1 MIGTLFIDVG
11 HHPDHFQ
18 KAHRVVAGQLL
29 QHLLPLLLPHRQHVA
44 DERSLQAVAH
54 ANWPAGW
61 IAALPRLP
69 RLAQIRHADVLP
81 MLLHRLLLCAHV
93 PARPVDR

>member
-18 KAHRVVAGQLL
+18 EPHRVVVGQLL
-29 QHLLPLLLPHRQHVA
+29 QHLLALLLPHRQHVA
-44 DERSLQAVAH
+44 DERTLQAVAH

-61 IAALPRLP
+61 VA
-69 RLAQIRHADVLP
+69 RLARPPHSLHELRVLAV
-81 MLLHRLLLCAHV
+81 LIHGCFLCAHV